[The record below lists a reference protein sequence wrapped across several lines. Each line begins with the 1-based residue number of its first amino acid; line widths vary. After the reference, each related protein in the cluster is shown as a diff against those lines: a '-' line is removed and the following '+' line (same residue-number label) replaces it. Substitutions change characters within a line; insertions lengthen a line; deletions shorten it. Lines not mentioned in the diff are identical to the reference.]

1 MKLLNFAIFKITIF
15 LIIGIIFGYYFNVS
29 PSLIIIICFFL
40 LIISI
45 TFHFLTRKQTGFSSL
60 LGLSILLLG
69 FSLGILSTSLHH
81 QIHFK
86 NHYTKTATFQKDS
99 LLPLKFRVRE
109 VLKPGNYYDKYVIDI
124 IELNHTRVSGKSLL
138 NVSLDSIN
146 PRLKVDEIYYSKTE
160 FKDLIPPLNP
170 HQFDYKNYLSKKY
183 IYHQIFT
190 DNSKLLRIDTKK
202 HTLFGYAALLRE
214 NINLKLGDFNFK
226 ESELTIINALLLG
239 QRQDIS
245 KEIYNSYTQAGA
257 IHILAVSGLHVGI
270 ILLLLNF
277 IFKPLNY
284 FKNGNY
290 IKLIVIVFILW
301 SYAVIAG
308 LSASVVRAVTMFTA
322 VAIGMH
328 LKRPTNVYN
337 TLTISAFFLLLFKP
351 MFLFDVGFQL
361 SYLAVLAIVIIQPML
376 EKLWK
381 PKFKLID
388 FFWKI
393 FTVTIAAQFGIIP
406 VSLYYFHQFPGL
418 FFLSNLVI
426 IPCLGFILGFGILII
441 ILGLLNLL
449 PNFLASAF
457 GLVISLMNDFVAWVS
472 QQESFLFKEISFSL
486 TQVFFSY
493 LIIALFILWIKK
505 KTFRSLIFFL
515 IAIIISQVFFISKNY
530 IQTKN
535 EFIIFHKSRKS
546 IIGIRDNKTL
556 TIHHNLESPNEETI
570 LINYK
575 IGEHINTIKYDSLRN
590 YYLVNQN
597 KLMVIDSLNIYNIKT
612 FKPQFVLLI
621 NSPKVNLNR
630 VIDSLKPEL
639 IISDGSNY
647 KSYQERW
654 AKTCEKRK
662 IPFHQTSKK
671 GSFLIN
677 Y

>member
-337 TLTISAFFLLLFKP
+337 TLTISAFLLLLFKP